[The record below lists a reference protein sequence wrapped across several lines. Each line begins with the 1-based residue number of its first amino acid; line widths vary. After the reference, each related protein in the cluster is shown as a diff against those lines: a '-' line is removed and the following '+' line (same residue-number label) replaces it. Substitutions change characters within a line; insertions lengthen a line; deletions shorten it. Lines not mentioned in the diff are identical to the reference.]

1 MLGQLQNRVP
11 PPIVLGLVAVVM
23 WGLSQFWGGQGQAWA
38 LWLALALIG
47 LAFALMFPALRAFA
61 VAQTTINPV
70 RVTTATALV
79 TGGVYRFSRNPMYL
93 AMALILCAWALWLGS
108 WLVWLGPLVFVLWID
123 RMQIAP
129 EEQALH
135 VLFPAEFAAYRA
147 RVRRWI

>member
-38 LWLALALIG
+38 LWPALALIG

-61 VAQTTINPV
+61 VARTTINPV

-108 WLVWLGPLVFVLWID
+108 WLVWLGPLVFALWID

-135 VLFPAEFAAYRA
+135 GLFPAEFAAYRA